1 MKPGQ
6 LMEPVKD
13 RILLAD
19 LSRQIPKRAL
29 TRRESAMIAERI
41 ATKLRGDA
49 GALAPRLDDKV
60 IASLP
65 WIVEVERIDD
75 LPKSGMASAVS
86 GGWVITLNDDEPEV
100 RQRFSL
106 AHELFHTIVDE
117 WAQRLLPSRGGY
129 TADERLEQMCDRFA
143 AALLAPRVMLR
154 ADWASGMQSVPKLA
168 ARYGVSKVAMRV
180 RLLELGLLEQ
190 TPRCDRT
197 EAR

>member
-1 MKPGQ
+1 MKPGL
-6 LMEPVKD
+6 LMGPVKHGN
-13 RILLAD
+13 LLED
-19 LSRQIPKRAL
+19 LSRLVPKRAL

-49 GALAPRLDDKV
+49 GALAPRLDEKV
-60 IASLP
+60 VAALP

-86 GGWVITLNDDEPEV
+86 GGWVITLNDAEPEV

-117 WAQRLLPSRGGY
+117 WAQRLLPSSGGY
-129 TADERLEQMCDRFA
+129 TSDERLEQMCDRFA

-154 ADWASGMQSVPKLA
+154 SDWASGMQSVPKLA
-168 ARYGVSKVAMRV
+168 ARYGISRAAMRV

>member
-1 MKPGQ
+1 MKPGL

-13 RILLAD
+13 RNLLAD

-29 TRRESAMIAERI
+29 TRRESAMLAERI
-41 ATKLRGDA
+41 ATKVRGDA
-49 GALAPRLDDKV
+49 GALAPRLDEKV
-60 IASLP
+60 IAALP
-65 WIVEVERIDD
+65 WIVEVERIDN
-75 LPKSGMASAVS
+75 LPKSGMASAVA
-86 GGWVITLNDDEPEV
+86 GGWVITLNDSEPEV

-117 WAQRLLPSRGGY
+117 WAQRILPDSRGY
-129 TADERLEQMCDRFA
+129 TTDERLEQMCDRFA

-154 ADWASGMQSVPKLA
+154 ADWASGMQNVPKLA